1 MKIQLSANGM
11 ALLFG
16 EGFWCGL
23 VEELVT
29 FVGHLAFEVRM
40 GMSAADE
47 RLGARS
53 MLSGALAITSGS
65 AS

>member
-40 GMSAADE
+40 GM
-47 RLGARS
+47 
-53 MLSGALAITSGS
+53 LSGR
-65 AS
+65 